1 MMTVRLPSASLVV
14 RPLLAGLG
22 LLALQ
27 PALALEFELPT
38 NGDTVVGEL
47 RLISATPDNTLH
59 DLARYYDIG
68 YLDITLANPR
78 VNEWT
83 PGNALIVLP
92 TQYILPPKPWRGIV
106 LNIPQRRLYYFPPA
120 KRGETAKVHTFPVSI
135 SREGW
140 STPLGQTRIV
150 AKHKD
155 PGWLVPQSI
164 KAEHEADTGVPFPD
178 YFPPGPDNP
187 MGMLALQTGFQ
198 SIFIHGTNKPWGVGM
213 RVSHGCLHLYPEDAE
228 AMFAM
233 VPVGTPV
240 RVLNQPVVA
249 GVKDGEP
256 LLAAYPVVSEYPGT
270 PAAADGA
277 RAALQALAVKPRK
290 TLLEQV
296 DWSAVKRMLKQ
307 ATSIPTPVQH
317 DAPQL
322 ADRLLM
328 LDLEHHTHP
337 PYGADANDARV
348 PERPGTEA
356 TEPRASVR

>member
-1 MMTVRLPSASLVV
+1 MMIARCPSLSSAV

-22 LLALQ
+22 LLAMQ
-27 PALALEFELPT
+27 PASALEFDLPAD
-38 NGDTVVGEL
+38 GDTVVGEL
-47 RLISATPDNTLH
+47 RLISTTPDNTLH
-59 DLARYYDIG
+59 DLARFYDIG

-92 TQYILPPKPWRGIV
+92 TQYILPSKPWRGIV
-106 LNIPQRRLYYFPPA
+106 LNIPQRRLYYFPPV
-120 KRGETAKVHTFPVSI
+120 KRGEPAKVHTFPVSI

-155 PGWLVPQSI
+155 PGWVVPQSI
-164 KAEHEADTGVPFPD
+164 KAEHEASSGTPFPD

-187 MGMLALQTGFQ
+187 MGMLALQTGFK

-213 RVSHGCLHLYPEDAE
+213 RLSHGCLHLYPEDAE
-228 AMFAM
+228 TMFSM
-233 VPVGTPV
+233 VPAGTPV
-240 RVLNQPVVA
+240 RIVNQPVVA
-249 GVKDGEP
+249 GVKDGAP
-256 LLAAYPVVSEYPGT
+256 LLAVYPAVSEYAET
-270 PAAADGA
+270 PAAIDSA
-277 RAALQALAVKPRK
+277 RAALQAVISRQHKGA
-290 TLLEQV
+290 TGQV
-296 DWSAVKRMLKQ
+296 DWALVKRLVKQ
-307 ATSIPTPVQH
+307 PTSIPTPVQP
-317 DAPQL
+317 DAPLL

-348 PERPGTEA
+348 PERPDEA
-356 TEPRASVR
+356 QREPRASTR